1 MNSLLTLTLTQLV
14 AIFWGTQALIFNPIF
29 GLEKQRRAA
38 KLRSDR
44 PEFKYSSLPVGKG
57 LEGVMRC

>member
-14 AIFWGTQALIFNPIF
+14 LTVWGILALIFNPIS

-38 KLRSDR
+38 KFRSDR
-44 PEFKYSSLPVGKG
+44 PEFKSSSLPVGKG
-57 LEGVMRC
+57 LEEVTRC